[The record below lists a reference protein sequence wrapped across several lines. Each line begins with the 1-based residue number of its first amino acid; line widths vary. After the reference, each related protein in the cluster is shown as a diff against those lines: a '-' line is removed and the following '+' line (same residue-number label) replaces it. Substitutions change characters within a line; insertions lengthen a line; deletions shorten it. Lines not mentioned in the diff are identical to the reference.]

1 MIAALASVFGL
12 ALIDSINP
20 SALLV
25 TLFLLA
31 GPSPGRK
38 ILVYISTIFV
48 VSLTLGIVLMLGLD
62 LLLNNVSSLIDNS
75 VVYAVQLAIGA
86 LMLLYAMTAPDKKTA
101 STPALPKQYSTAA
114 LIFLGITVTL
124 MEAPTAIP
132 YLAAISILISAESS
146 LTQWLTVLV
155 IYNFIFIA
163 PPLLLLVLQ
172 TVLGER
178 IKARLDSF
186 QIWLTGAAREGFLWI
201 VGIVG
206 FLLLRDALGYFE
218 FFGLLEE

>member
-1 MIAALASVFGL
+1 MIADLASVFGL

-31 GPSPGRK
+31 GHSPGRR
-38 ILVYISTIFV
+38 ILIYISTIFV

-62 LLLNNVSSLIDNS
+62 LLLNNMRGLIDSS
-75 VVYAVQLAIGA
+75 VVHAVQLAVGA
-86 LMLLYAMTAPDKKTA
+86 LMLLYALAAPDKKTN
-101 STPALPKQYSTAA
+101 STPALPKQYSTTA
-114 LIFLGITVTL
+114 LILLGLTVTL

-132 YLAAISILISAESS
+132 YLAAISILISAELSIM
-146 LTQWLTVLV
+146 QWLPILI
-155 IYNFIFIA
+155 IYNFIFIT
-163 PPLLLLVLQ
+163 PPLLLLLLQ
-172 TVLGER
+172 TLLGER

-186 QIWLTGAAREGFLWI
+186 QRWLTGAAREGFLWS

-206 FLLLRDALGYFE
+206 FLLLRDALGYFK
-218 FFGLLEE
+218 FFGLLEG